1 MTSAWL
7 CAALWGDEVAVVPCP
22 ECPVGDEDSDD
33 EQPATINAA
42 AASAVAAEA
51 ALRMV
56 RRDI

>member
-1 MTSAWL
+1 M